1 MLSAASYR
9 KYLDFYCK
17 PDIDTTSKK
26 PFLNVTEIYHPFIK
40 NPVCNSLSTDKPVL
54 ITGSNA
60 SGKSTFIKTLAINAI
75 LSQTIYTC
83 LCERYSSSRL
93 KVYSSM
99 SLRDNLFSQ
108 DSYYMAEIKSL
119 KRIVDADKDDIPVIC
134 FVDEVLRGT
143 NTLERVAA
151 SAQILDNLGK
161 QNTLCFAATHDIE
174 LTNILKKTYA
184 CYHFEENVIDDD
196 VVFDYKLKEGPSN
209 TRNAIKLLSVIGYD
223 KNIIKKAEDMT
234 VKFINDGIWDV
245 I

>member
-1 MLSAASYR
+1 
-9 KYLDFYCK
+9 
-17 PDIDTTSKK
+17 
-26 PFLNVTEIYHPFIK
+26 
-40 NPVCNSLSTDKPVL
+40 
-54 ITGSNA
+54 
-60 SGKSTFIKTLAINAI
+60 
-75 LSQTIYTC
+75 
-83 LCERYSSSRL
+83 
-93 KVYSSM
+93 
-99 SLRDNLFSQ
+99 
-108 DSYYMAEIKSL
+108 
-119 KRIVDADKDDIPVIC
+119 VDADKNDIPVIC

-174 LTNILKKTYA
+174 LTNILKKTYD

-223 KNIIKKAEDMT
+223 RNIIKKAEDMT
-234 VKFINDGIWDV
+234 VKFIDNGVWDV